1 MRAEY
6 SISTDTSCDFPLEY
20 VKQHQLPLVTL
31 FYSIDGVTGE
41 NGCPSSDVLKN
52 FYDKMRAGS
61 MTKTQ
66 QASIED
72 TEKVFREILKEGKD
86 ILHIAFSSG
95 LSGTAN
101 AARLAAENMM
111 EEFPERKIIVIDSLC
126 ASLGQGLLV
135 DYALKLQQQGKT
147 MEETAKWLEDH
158 IQNICHLF
166 TVEDLKYLQRGGRI
180 SKTTALVG
188 TMIGIKPVLHV
199 DPEGKLVSISKVR
212 GRKQSIQALVNKME
226 ENIGKYRGEKQPIF
240 ISHGD
245 CIEDANYL
253 AELVKERFGYDEFLI
268 NDVGPTIGA
277 HSGPGT
283 LALFFMGETR

>member
-1 MRAEY
+1 MAEY
-6 SISTDTSCDFPLEY
+6 IISTDTSCDFPLEY

-111 EEFPERKIIVIDSLC
+111 EEFPGRKIIVIDSLC

-253 AELVKERFGYDEFLI
+253 AELVKERFDYDEFLI

>member
-1 MRAEY
+1 MAEY
-6 SISTDTSCDFPLEY
+6 IISTDTSCDFPLEY
-20 VKQHQLPLVTL
+20 VKQHHLPLVTL

-101 AARLAAENMM
+101 AARLAAKNMM
-111 EEFPERKIIVIDSLC
+111 EEFPGRKIIVIDSLC

-226 ENIGKYRGEKQPIF
+226 ENIGKYRDEKQPIF

-283 LALFFMGETR
+283 LALFFMSETR

>member
-1 MRAEY
+1 MAEY
-6 SISTDTSCDFPLEY
+6 IISTDTSCDFPLEY

-72 TEKVFREILKEGKD
+72 TEKVFREILQERKD

-111 EEFPERKIIVIDSLC
+111 EEFPGRKIIVIDSLC

>member
-1 MRAEY
+1 MAEY
-6 SISTDTSCDFPLEY
+6 IISTDTSCDFPLEY

-226 ENIGKYRGEKQPIF
+226 ENIGKYRDEKQPIF

>member
-1 MRAEY
+1 MAEY
-6 SISTDTSCDFPLEY
+6 IISTDTSCDFPLEY
-20 VKQHQLPLVTL
+20 VKKHQLPLVTL

-72 TEKVFREILKEGKD
+72 TEKVFREILQEGKD

-111 EEFPERKIIVIDSLC
+111 EEFPGRKIIVIDSLC

>member
-1 MRAEY
+1 MAEY
-6 SISTDTSCDFPLEY
+6 IISTDTSCDFPLEY

-72 TEKVFREILKEGKD
+72 TEKVFREILQEGKD

-111 EEFPERKIIVIDSLC
+111 EEFPGRKIIVIDSLC

-135 DYALKLQQQGKT
+135 DYALKLQQQGKN

>member
-1 MRAEY
+1 MAEY
-6 SISTDTSCDFPLEY
+6 IISTDTSCDFPLEY

-72 TEKVFREILKEGKD
+72 TEKVFREILKDGKD

-111 EEFPERKIIVIDSLC
+111 EEFPGRKIIVIDSLC

>member
-1 MRAEY
+1 MAEY
-6 SISTDTSCDFPLEY
+6 IISTDTSCDFPLEY

-72 TEKVFREILKEGKD
+72 TEKVFREILQEGKD

-135 DYALKLQQQGKT
+135 DYALKLQQQGKN

-253 AELVKERFGYDEFLI
+253 TELVKERFGYDEFLI

>member
-1 MRAEY
+1 MAEY
-6 SISTDTSCDFPLEY
+6 IISTDTSCDFPLEY

-52 FYDKMRAGS
+52 FYDKMRVGS

-72 TEKVFREILKEGKD
+72 TEKVFREILQEGKD

-111 EEFPERKIIVIDSLC
+111 EEFPGRKIIVIDSLC

-226 ENIGKYRGEKQPIF
+226 ENIGKYRDEKQPIF

>member
-1 MRAEY
+1 MAEY
-6 SISTDTSCDFPLEY
+6 IISTDTSCDFPLEY
-20 VKQHQLPLVTL
+20 VKQHHLPLVTL

-111 EEFPERKIIVIDSLC
+111 EEFPGRKIIVIDSLC

-268 NDVGPTIGA
+268 NDVGPYYRSTFRTGYT
-277 HSGPGT
+277 GT
-283 LALFFMGETR
+283 FLYG

>member
-1 MRAEY
+1 MAEY
-6 SISTDTSCDFPLEY
+6 IISTDTSCDFPLEY

-72 TEKVFREILKEGKD
+72 TEKVFREILQEGKD

-111 EEFPERKIIVIDSLC
+111 EEFPGRKIIVIDSLC

-147 MEETAKWLEDH
+147 MEETAKWLKDH

>member
-1 MRAEY
+1 MAEY
-6 SISTDTSCDFPLEY
+6 IISTDTSCDFPLEY

-72 TEKVFREILKEGKD
+72 TEKVFREILQEGKD

-101 AARLAAENMM
+101 AARLSAENMM

>member
-1 MRAEY
+1 MAEY
-6 SISTDTSCDFPLEY
+6 IISTDTSCDFPLEY

-72 TEKVFREILKEGKD
+72 TEKVFREILQEGKD

-111 EEFPERKIIVIDSLC
+111 EEFPGRKIIVIDSLC

-135 DYALKLQQQGKT
+135 DYALKLQQQGKN

-226 ENIGKYRGEKQPIF
+226 ENIGKYRDEKQPIF

>member
-1 MRAEY
+1 MAEY
-6 SISTDTSCDFPLEY
+6 IISTDTSCDFPLEY

-72 TEKVFREILKEGKD
+72 TEKVFREILQEGKD

-111 EEFPERKIIVIDSLC
+111 EEFPGRKIIVIDSLC

-147 MEETAKWLEDH
+147 MEETAKWQEDH

>member
-1 MRAEY
+1 MAEY
-6 SISTDTSCDFPLEY
+6 IISTDTSCDFPLEY

-72 TEKVFREILKEGKD
+72 TEKVFREILKEGKG

-111 EEFPERKIIVIDSLC
+111 EEFPGRKIIVIDSLC

-226 ENIGKYRGEKQPIF
+226 ENIGKYRAEKQPIF

>member
-1 MRAEY
+1 MAEY
-6 SISTDTSCDFPLEY
+6 IISTDTSCDFPLEY

-72 TEKVFREILKEGKD
+72 TEKVFREILQEGKD

-135 DYALKLQQQGKT
+135 DYALKLQQQGKN

-283 LALFFMGETR
+283 WHSLFMGETR

>member
-1 MRAEY
+1 MAEY
-6 SISTDTSCDFPLEY
+6 IISTDTSCDFPLEY

-72 TEKVFREILKEGKD
+72 TEKVFREILQEGKD

-111 EEFPERKIIVIDSLC
+111 EEFPGRKIIVIDSLC

-158 IQNICHLF
+158 IQNICLLF

-240 ISHGD
+240 ISPGD

>member
-1 MRAEY
+1 MAEY
-6 SISTDTSCDFPLEY
+6 IISTDTSCDFPLEY

-226 ENIGKYRGEKQPIF
+226 ENIGKYRDEKQPIF

-245 CIEDANYL
+245 CIEDTNYL